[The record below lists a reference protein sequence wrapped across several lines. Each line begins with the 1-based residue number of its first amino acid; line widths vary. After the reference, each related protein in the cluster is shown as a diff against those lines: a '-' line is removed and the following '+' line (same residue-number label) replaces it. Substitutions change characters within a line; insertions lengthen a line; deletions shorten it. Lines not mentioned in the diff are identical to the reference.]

1 MVSPTSPILDGK
13 EFLITQFKFLKTVAM
28 QRFCEVCKQRIIFL
42 PIGEICSRVLER
54 GGAERSECPPFPYRI
69 VYGGFTVP
77 SPYHRP
83 TSSSASSDF
92 ATKSEDALEE
102 VGRW

>member
-1 MVSPTSPILDGK
+1 MVSPASPILDGK

-28 QRFCEVCKQRIIFL
+28 QRFCEVCKQRITFL

-77 SPYHRP
+77 SPHLRP
-83 TSSSASSDF
+83 TIAPPPLVHPRIS
-92 ATKSEDALEE
+92 L
-102 VGRW
+102 RNPRMH